1 MPKIDAPTVAE
12 HHRQRRAELLAAAT
26 RLLAAGPLDAVTLAS
41 VGEAVGLSR
50 SSVYQY
56 FDSTPALLA
65 AVVEDAF
72 PRAAGR
78 LESAMGTAGTP
89 AERIDAYVRVAFDLA
104 TDPTH
109 RSLEVLADAP
119 LPAECR
125 ARVRELHDEQYAPLR
140 VALVEHGAP
149 DPDLAAGLIL
159 GILQSATRAIT
170 GGASRDHVLA
180 VTLGMIHQG
189 IGSRA

>member
-1 MPKIDAPTVAE
+1 VPKIDAPTVAE
-12 HHRQRRAELLAAAT
+12 HHRQRRADLLAAAT
-26 RLLAAGPLDAVTLAS
+26 RLLAEGSLDAVTLAA

-78 LESAMGTAGTP
+78 IESVMSTAGTP
-89 AERIDAYVRVAFDLA
+89 EERIDAYVRVALELA

-109 RSLEVLADAP
+109 RSLEALADAP
-119 LPAECR
+119 VPPECR
-125 ARVRELHDEQYAPLR
+125 ARIRELHEQQYAPLR
-140 VALVEHGAP
+140 AAVIAHGTP
-149 DPDLAAGLIL
+149 DPDVAAGLIL
-159 GILQSATRAIT
+159 GLLQSANRAVA
-170 GGASRDHVLA
+170 GGTSRDRVLTT
-180 VTLGMIHQG
+180 TLRLIHQG
-189 IGSRA
+189 IGSRS

>member
-12 HHRQRRAELLAAAT
+12 HHRQRRSDLLAAAT
-26 RLLAAGPLDAVTLAS
+26 RLLALGPLDAVTLAA

-78 LESAMGTAGTP
+78 IERAMGTSAAP
-89 AERIDAYVRVAFDLA
+89 AERIDAYVRVALELA

-109 RSLEVLADAP
+109 RSLEALADAP

-125 ARVRELHDEQYAPLR
+125 ARIRYLHEEQYAPLR
-140 VALVEHGAP
+140 AALRDHGAA
-149 DPDLAAGLIL
+149 DPDLSAGLIL
-159 GILQSATRAIT
+159 GILQSANRAIS
-170 GGASRDHVLA
+170 GGASSDRVLTE
-180 VTLGMIHQG
+180 TLRLIHGG
-189 IGSRA
+189 IGSGT

>member
-12 HHRQRRAELLAAAT
+12 HHRRRRADLLAAAI
-26 RLLAAGPLDAVTLAS
+26 RLLAEGSLDAVTLAA

-78 LESAMGTAGTP
+78 IEGAMGTAETP
-89 AERIDAYVRVAFDLA
+89 GQRIDAYVRVALELA

-109 RSLEVLADAP
+109 RSLEALADAP
-119 LPAECR
+119 LPPECR
-125 ARVRELHDEQYAPLR
+125 ARIRELHEEQYAPLR
-140 VALVEHGAP
+140 AALLARGTP
-149 DPDLAAGLIL
+149 DADLATGLIL
-159 GILQSATRAIT
+159 GLLQ
-170 GGASRDHVLA
+170 GASRAIAAGTPRDVVLA
-180 VTLGMIHQG
+180 ATLRMIHQG
-189 IGSRA
+189 LDPRG